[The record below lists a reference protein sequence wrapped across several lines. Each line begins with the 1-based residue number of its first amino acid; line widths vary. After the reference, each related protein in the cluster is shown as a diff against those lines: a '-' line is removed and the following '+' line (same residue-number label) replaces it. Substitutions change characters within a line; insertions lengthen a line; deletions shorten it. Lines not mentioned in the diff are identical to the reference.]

1 MSQQIAT
8 TMRWLDDN
16 SCYRAGMTPREEL
29 SLVEQ
34 HISETED
41 SIVRQLQLIEHLAA
55 DGHDTREAE
64 ELLQVLEQ
72 PPAATHQHRQ
82 LILAETADKLPE

>member
-8 TMRWLDDN
+8 TMRWLDDD

-29 SLVEQ
+29 RLVEQ

-55 DGHDTREAE
+55 DGHDTRDAE

-72 PPAATHQHRQ
+72 SLAAAHEHRQ
-82 LILAETADKLPE
+82 LLLAEIADALPE